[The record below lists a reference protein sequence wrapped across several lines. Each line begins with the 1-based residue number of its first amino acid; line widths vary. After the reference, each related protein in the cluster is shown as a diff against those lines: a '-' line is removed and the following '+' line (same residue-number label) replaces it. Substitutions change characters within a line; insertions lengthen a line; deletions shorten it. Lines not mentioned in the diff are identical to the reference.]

1 METLDG
7 FDLEF
12 DIFDQMIIDCSKG
25 YLSRNNV
32 LLKMTDPKKKFKFE
46 RLSTKQKFTFCNIL
60 YVNLKK

>member
-7 FDLEF
+7 FDLKF
-12 DIFDQMIIDCSKG
+12 DIFDQMIIDCSKR

-32 LLKMTDPKKKFKFE
+32 LLKMTDPKKMFE

>member
-7 FDLEF
+7 FDLKF

-32 LLKMTDPKKKFKFE
+32 LLKMTDPKKKS
-46 RLSTKQKFTFCNIL
+46 LSLND
-60 YVNLKK
+60 